1 MSLNTLKTTEDAR
14 NSMSEETS
22 PLTRLMQTEGF
33 KPFSGPDAFR
43 VLAKAKERVN
53 LEKMEMDDVLNAVSS
68 LGVLMETE
76 IALIYAL
83 QDQICT
89 RCGWCCT
96 ENTSLR
102 ASKEELKSIAA
113 FKKSSYKKLKKR
125 IRARPR
131 KDRTLRVTRH
141 PCPFYEYGCSV
152 YPIRPG
158 VCRSYPTNKLLSA
171 LAGDGPYPDKCEISD
186 NLLAELVIKR
196 ALEEKISRES
206 PDLMKEIVD
215 KKRDEM
221 NRLSQ
226 MTQTQ
231 RLQHLVS
238 RYRSS
243 LRQSQ

>member
-1 MSLNTLKTTEDAR
+1 
-14 NSMSEETS
+14 MSEETS
-22 PLTRLMQTEGF
+22 PLTRLMQAEGF

-43 VLAKAKERVN
+43 VLAKAKERLN
-53 LEKMEMDDVLNAVSS
+53 LEKMEMDDILKAVSS
-68 LGVLMETE
+68 LGSLMETE

-102 ASKEELKSIAA
+102 VSKDELKNIAA

-141 PCPFYEYGCSV
+141 PCPFYEDGCSV
-152 YPIRPG
+152 YQIRPG
-158 VCRSYPTNKLLSA
+158 VCRSYPTSKILSA
-171 LAGDGPYPDKCEISD
+171 LAGGGPYPDKCEISD
-186 NLLAELVIKR
+186 DLLAELVIKR
-196 ALEEKISRES
+196 ALEEKMSREN
-206 PDLMKEIVD
+206 PELIKELTD

-221 NRLSQ
+221 GRLSQ
-226 MTQTQ
+226 MTQAQ
-231 RLQHLVS
+231 RFQYLVKHH
-238 RYRSS
+238 RDR
-243 LRQSQ
+243 LKQAE